1 MKIGMRTNNNNYL
14 FLIFSTSSTL
24 MLLVVF
30 TISSIM
36 IYYKTIYRFYFHI
49 NKKKCFL
56 TKKKMI
62 SELRAKQLKLLIQF
76 NSTCISNSIIKYN
89 YVI

>member
-1 MKIGMRTNNNNYL
+1 MKIGMRTNNNYYL

-49 NKKKCFL
+49 NKKK
-56 TKKKMI
+56 MI

-76 NSTCISNSIIKYN
+76 NYTCISNSIIKYN